1 MDWCYNSN
9 HLGVRGEVPRLMAW
23 LIKHCHSF
31 QPIPIVLNVN
41 KLLRCLVE
49 MISSNHAIMQNEAY
63 YALNI
68 LSLGSKDD
76 SNRDFVRLSIEADI
90 GKHLH
95 YIIGKYTDK
104 PDAKSTENLL
114 CLLENLSKSPQLVE
128 HLRLCG
134 IREALLKLQSTCQY
148 SEKLLLLM
156 DRF

>member
-9 HLGVRGEVPRLMAW
+9 HLGVRGEVPRLIAW

-31 QPIPIVLNVN
+31 QPISIILNTD
-41 KLLRCLVE
+41 KLVRCLVE

-63 YALNI
+63 FALNI
-68 LSLGSKDD
+68 LTLGSTNEN
-76 SNRDFVRLSIEADI
+76 NREFVERCINADI

-95 YIIGKYTDK
+95 YIIGKYADK
-104 PDAKSTENLL
+104 PDFKSTENLL

-128 HLRLCG
+128 HLRSCG
-134 IREALLKLQSTCQY
+134 LKEALAKLQNG
-148 SEKLLLLM
+148 EKLDLIM